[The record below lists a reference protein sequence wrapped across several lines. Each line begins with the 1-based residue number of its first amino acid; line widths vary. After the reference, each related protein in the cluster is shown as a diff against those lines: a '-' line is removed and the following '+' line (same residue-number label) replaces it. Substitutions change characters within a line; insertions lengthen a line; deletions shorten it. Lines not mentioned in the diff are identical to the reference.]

1 MYSRWLVATLLLLPA
16 CAQRYAAPTNGSTSL
31 APEDAFDCIKRE
43 LPKLGYRQSSFD
55 TGEHRITG
63 NKYDTEARRA
73 DVQFRR
79 LVHRLVVE
87 VGPDANGQTS
97 IEAQGHTFAEYT
109 TQRGPTEV
117 EEKASTEVQDAARKL
132 LQTCSG

>member
-1 MYSRWLVATLLLLPA
+1 MHYRWLFATLLFLPG
-16 CAQRYAAPTNGSTSL
+16 CAQRFAAASSGRTSL

-43 LPKLGYRQSSFD
+43 LPKLGYKQSSLD
-55 TGEHRITG
+55 VSEHRITG
-63 NKYDTEARRA
+63 TKYDTEARRA

-79 LVHRLVVE
+79 LVHRLEVE
-87 VGPDANGQTS
+87 VGPDANGETS

-117 EEKASTEVQDAARKL
+117 EEKASAEVTDDARKL
-132 LQTCSG
+132 LETCGG

>member
-1 MYSRWLVATLLLLPA
+1 MDSRWLLATLLLLPA
-16 CAQRYAAPTNGSTSL
+16 CAQRYAAATSGSTSL
-31 APEDAFDCIKRE
+31 GPEDAFDCVKRE

-55 TGEHRITG
+55 TGERRITG

-79 LVHRLVVE
+79 LVHRLEVE
-87 VGPDANGQTS
+87 VGPDAGGQTS
-97 IEAQGHTFAEYT
+97 IEARGRTLAEYT

-117 EEKASTEVQDAARKL
+117 EEKASAEVRDAARKL
-132 LQTCSG
+132 LETCGK

>member
-1 MYSRWLVATLLLLPA
+1 MHSRWLLATFLFIPA
-16 CAQRYAAPTNGSTSL
+16 CAQRYPAAINGSTSL

-43 LPKLGYRQSSFD
+43 LPKLGYRQSSYD
-55 TGEHRITG
+55 TGEHRITA

-79 LVHRLVVE
+79 LVHRLVVQ
-87 VGPDANGQTS
+87 VGPNANGQTS

-117 EEKASTEVQDAARKL
+117 EEKASAEVQDTARKL